1 MKLKCLF
8 SFNQTLVNGLNDM
21 ILDGDEKLKKVNQV
35 AVSLSKCL
43 QAKTARNTW
52 GFFYAFLNISNLMIL
67 VIVVMTT
74 DFILYNNR
82 TFMYYGI
89 NVRNQISLIFMF
101 LNLISLR

>member
-1 MKLKCLF
+1 MLLRV
-8 SFNQTLVNGLNDM
+8 LAVNFMNTA
-21 ILDGDEKLKKVNQV
+21 IKKLKKVNQV

-52 GFFYAFLNISNLMIL
+52 GFFYAFLNISNLMIV

-101 LNLISLR
+101 LNLFSLM